1 MKTMAAS
8 VNDVRRMQQERRFH
22 NTSILQQVEKHDYKK
37 RLIWAA
43 VHVLSEK
50 HK

>member
-8 VNDVRRMQQERRFH
+8 VNDVPRMQQERRFH
-22 NTSILQQVEKHDYKK
+22 NTSILQQIEKRDYKK

-43 VHVLSEK
+43 IFVFSEK